1 MGEVA
6 RSVRGVLLLAAVAIG
21 TASAAGGAA
30 DRMAPKLEV
39 VATGVTRPIQ
49 LAMAGRTL
57 IVLSPG
63 SRGDTAGELHH
74 VDLDRSLPVDLT
86 AEPRLRIPFA
96 DARTAT
102 LGSLARHP
110 ARGDLYLGEENGA
123 RIWLLGPDRRLTL
136 FGTGL
141 RRLSG
146 GSALLVD
153 GRGRLVV
160 VDWVDPT
167 VSPDEERA
175 PPGLEHLREEDYRG
189 PLVLRLDLDPTIPL
203 PRRLERLAPLFPRGW
218 GGPAGGAMF
227 PRLVAVAALGG
238 DDLAVLSSSGDLY
251 RIGSDRR
258 LVPFT
263 ELPRG
268 QYVRVN
274 MVSAPG
280 GGLYVSSGFWVT
292 RLFHVNRDGVVT
304 TLAEALADPQGLTVD
319 VDGSIYLAESALHR
333 IVRLKPDY

>member
-1 MGEVA
+1 MGGGA
-6 RSVRGVLLLAAVAIG
+6 ASARGVLLLAVVALG
-21 TASAAGGAA
+21 TTSAASGAA
-30 DRMAPKLEV
+30 GRVIPKLEV

-57 IVLSPG
+57 IVLGPG
-63 SRGDTAGELHH
+63 IRGDTAGELHYIA
-74 VDLDRSLPVDLT
+74 LDRSFPVDLT

-96 DARTAT
+96 DARMAT
-102 LGSLARHP
+102 LGSLVRDP
-110 ARGDLYLGEENGA
+110 ARGGLYLGEENGA
-123 RIWLLGPDRRLTL
+123 RIWLLGPDGRLTL

-146 GSALLVD
+146 GSSLLID

-160 VDWVDPT
+160 VDWVDPS

-189 PLVLRLDLDPTIPL
+189 PLVLRLDLDPTVPL

-227 PRLVAVAALGG
+227 PRLVAVASLGG
-238 DDLAVLSSSGDLY
+238 DDLAVLSSSGDLF

-292 RLFHVNRDGVVT
+292 RLFHVSRDGVVT
-304 TLAEALADPQGLTVD
+304 TLAEALADPQGLAVD
-319 VDGSIYLAESALHR
+319 ADGFIYLAESALHR
-333 IVRLKPDY
+333 IVRLKGK

>member
-1 MGEVA
+1 VA
-6 RSVRGVLLLAAVAIG
+6 LAAAALMPVVAADG
-21 TASAAGGAA
+21 AAGRAGT
-30 DRMAPKLEV
+30 KLEV
-39 VATGVTRPIQ
+39 VATGVTRPTQ
-49 LAMAGRTL
+49 LAVAGRTL

-74 VDLDRSLPVDLT
+74 IDLDRALPIDLT
-86 AEPRLRIPFA
+86 TAPRLRIPFA

-102 LGSLARHP
+102 LGSLVRDP
-110 ARGDLYLGEENGA
+110 SRGNLYLGEENGA
-123 RIWLLGPDRRLTL
+123 RIWLLDPEGRLTL

-141 RRLSG
+141 RRLAG
-146 GSALLVD
+146 GSSLQVD

-189 PLVLRLDLDPTIPL
+189 PLVLRLDLDPAVPL

-218 GGPAGGAMF
+218 GGFAGGAMF
-227 PRLVAVAALGG
+227 PRLVAVALLGG

-274 MVSAPG
+274 MVSAPA

-292 RLFHVNRDGVVT
+292 RLFHVSRDGIVT
-304 TLAEALADPQGLTVD
+304 TLAEALADPQGLAVD

-333 IVRLKPDY
+333 IVRLKRDF